1 MANSRVQQRV
11 KDAATILWRQHSP
24 SYDNNRAVQIPS
36 TEPGHTVRR
45 KRKSSETEYQ
55 YRKRQVVTS
64 NSTNEES
71 NQTIDEDEAAV
82 TAMSIHRSLKFAMS
96 LGKKDL
102 LEKIKQEEDLVQL
115 LQEHS
120 PLKTKTIE
128 DLRLTLMTV
137 AVYHH
142 LNM

>member
-1 MANSRVQQRV
+1 MDDCTGLNC
-11 KDAATILWRQHSP
+11 L
-24 SYDNNRAVQIPS
+24 RAVQIPS

-55 YRKRQVVTS
+55 YRKRQAVTS

-102 LEKIKQEEDLVQL
+102 QG
-115 LQEHS
+115 
-120 PLKTKTIE
+120 
-128 DLRLTLMTV
+128 
-137 AVYHH
+137 
-142 LNM
+142 LNIFLGRSKPRAF

>member
-1 MANSRVQQRV
+1 M
-11 KDAATILWRQHSP
+11 I
-24 SYDNNRAVQIPS
+24 
-36 TEPGHTVRR
+36 
-45 KRKSSETEYQ
+45 KRISFPTNHNETS
-55 YRKRQVVTS
+55 KC
-64 NSTNEES
+64 
-71 NQTIDEDEAAV
+71 AK
-82 TAMSIHRSLKFAMS
+82 SLKFAMS

-115 LQEHS
+115 LQEHG

>member
-1 MANSRVQQRV
+1 
-11 KDAATILWRQHSP
+11 
-24 SYDNNRAVQIPS
+24 
-36 TEPGHTVRR
+36 
-45 KRKSSETEYQ
+45 
-55 YRKRQVVTS
+55 
-64 NSTNEES
+64 
-71 NQTIDEDEAAV
+71 
-82 TAMSIHRSLKFAMS
+82 MSIHRSLKFAMS

-102 LEKIKQEEDLVQL
+102 LEKIKEEEDLVQL
-115 LQEHS
+115 FQKHG

>member
-1 MANSRVQQRV
+1 M
-11 KDAATILWRQHSP
+11 
-24 SYDNNRAVQIPS
+24 S

-55 YRKRQVVTS
+55 YRKRQTVTS
-64 NSTNEES
+64 NSINEGS

-102 LEKIKQEEDLVQL
+102 LEKIKEEEDLVQL
-115 LQEHS
+115 LQEHG
-120 PLKTKTIE
+120 PLK
-128 DLRLTLMTV
+128 
-137 AVYHH
+137 
-142 LNM
+142 

>member
-1 MANSRVQQRV
+1 
-11 KDAATILWRQHSP
+11 
-24 SYDNNRAVQIPS
+24 
-36 TEPGHTVRR
+36 
-45 KRKSSETEYQ
+45 
-55 YRKRQVVTS
+55 
-64 NSTNEES
+64 
-71 NQTIDEDEAAV
+71 
-82 TAMSIHRSLKFAMS
+82 MSIHRSLKFAMS

>member
-1 MANSRVQQRV
+1 MVW
-11 KDAATILWRQHSP
+11 LP
-24 SYDNNRAVQIPS
+24 FP
-36 TEPGHTVRR
+36 
-45 KRKSSETEYQ
+45 KSSETEYQ
-55 YRKRQVVTS
+55 YRKRQAVTS

-71 NQTIDEDEAAV
+71 NQTVNEDEAAV
-82 TAMSIHRSLKFAMS
+82 TVMSIHRSLKFAMF

-102 LEKIKQEEDLVQL
+102 LEKIKEE
-115 LQEHS
+115 EHS

-137 AVYHH
+137 AVYHGIHH

>member
-1 MANSRVQQRV
+1 
-11 KDAATILWRQHSP
+11 
-24 SYDNNRAVQIPS
+24 
-36 TEPGHTVRR
+36 
-45 KRKSSETEYQ
+45 
-55 YRKRQVVTS
+55 
-64 NSTNEES
+64 
-71 NQTIDEDEAAV
+71 
-82 TAMSIHRSLKFAMS
+82 MSIHRSLKFAMS

-120 PLKTKTIE
+120 PLKTKIIE